1 MLVFVAVLATSP
13 RGGLEVT
20 GAAQFTLPVPG
31 YGLRSVSPLYV
42 SVPQLLQAEG
52 SGPGL
57 KSFTGGPEEATAAMA
72 PTSLTLSPG
81 QAF

>member
-31 YGLRSVSPLYV
+31 HGLRPVSPLYV

-57 KSFTGGPEEATAAMA
+57 KSFTGVVAQRSPQQQWLLR
-72 PTSLTLSPG
+72 PSL
-81 QAF
+81 